1 MEEHDNE
8 HNHEHAESV
17 YKVKKGSLLRDKP
30 WVVSTFVLGI
40 LVILL
45 LAGNLFNFNITG
57 NAVSANKAGE
67 NILNFAVSQG
77 MTAEV
82 VSVTSEGSFYKVIL
96 SIDGS
101 EVPVYVTKDGKYF
114 TSSLIPLI
122 TEVDASTSDTT
133 TQTQEIP
140 KSVKPSV
147 ELYVFTYCPYGT
159 QAEKGII
166 PVVELLGD
174 KIDFSIRQIGA
185 MHDPDGCSGS
195 ACYESFEAK
204 RQLCIEKNYPTKFLN
219 YLTEFD
225 GNADVGACKGLD
237 TCVTPLINSIYTKLG
252 ISASKINT
260 CMTTDGVTMYSTEEE
275 NSQSQGVSGSPTLII
290 NGVKV
295 SSARDSASY
304 LDTICQAFS
313 DGSVPT
319 ECGQQLSSV
328 SPSPGFGTSSGGAS
342 SASC

>member
-1 MEEHDNE
+1 MEE
-8 HNHEHAESV
+8 HNHEHTEPVHKA
-17 YKVKKGSLLRDKP
+17 KKGSLLRDKP

-40 LVILL
+40 LILILL
-45 LAGNLFNFNITG
+45 VGNLYGVTG
-57 NAVSANKAGE
+57 KVVSKEKAGE
-67 NILNFAVSQG
+67 NILNFATSQG

-82 VSVTSEGSFYKVIL
+82 VSVTSEGSFYKVVL
-96 SIDGS
+96 VIDGNDI
-101 EVPVYVTKDGKYF
+101 PVYVTKDGKYF
-114 TSSLIPLI
+114 TSSLIPL
-122 TEVDASTSDTT
+122 TSEDKTSDTPAPDT
-133 TQTQEIP
+133 STQEIP

-185 MHDPDGCSGS
+185 MHGE
-195 ACYESFEAK
+195 YEKIEAE

-219 YLTEFD
+219 YLTEFN
-225 GNADVGACKGLD
+225 GNANIGACNGVD
-237 TCVTPLINSIYTKLG
+237 TCVNPLINAIYTKLG
-252 ISASKINT
+252 ISATKINA
-260 CMTTDGVTMYSTEEE
+260 CMTSDGVALYSAEEE

-290 NGVKV
+290 NGVKAN
-295 SSARDSASY
+295 SGRDSASY

-328 SPSPGFGTSSGGAS
+328 SPSPGFGTSAGTSSGTQCA
-342 SASC
+342 